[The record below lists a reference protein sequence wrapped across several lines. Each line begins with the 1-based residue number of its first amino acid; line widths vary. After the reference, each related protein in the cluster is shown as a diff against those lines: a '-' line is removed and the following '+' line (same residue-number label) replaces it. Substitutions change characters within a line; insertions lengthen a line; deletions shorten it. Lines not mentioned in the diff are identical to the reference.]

1 MGQAVLIHGQLGMDI
16 LLMYTQDTAMIQF
29 VLLTFMPMLC
39 ALRISSG
46 KRFVVISWSVY
57 LVT

>member
-29 VLLTFMPMLC
+29 VLLTFVSVLC
-39 ALRISSG
+39 ALRMSSG
-46 KRFVVISWSVY
+46 KHFIVIG
-57 LVT
+57 